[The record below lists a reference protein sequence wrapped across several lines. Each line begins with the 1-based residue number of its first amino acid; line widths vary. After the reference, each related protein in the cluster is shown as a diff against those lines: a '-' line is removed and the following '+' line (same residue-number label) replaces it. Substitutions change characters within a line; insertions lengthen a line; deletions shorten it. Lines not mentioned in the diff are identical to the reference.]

1 MYDRNDPSERARVE
15 KVVYDMVDRGL
26 DMEGSCTGEHGVGLG
41 KKGSLKKEVG
51 PETIEIMRGVKRS
64 MDPNWLLNPGK
75 IFDHDDDGKG
85 PGH

>member
-1 MYDRNDPSERARVE
+1 MYGTCIHLRYPKAVTYTEPQ
-15 KVVYDMVDRGL
+15 
-26 DMEGSCTGEHGVGLG
+26 GEHGVGLG
-41 KKGSLKKEVG
+41 KKGSLRKEVG
-51 PETIEIMRGVKRS
+51 PETINVMRSVKRS